1 MTPVRARAENCAKLL
16 VRAILIASLEDRAHT
31 VGMIRMGAATAN
43 LAKASVTGGISSNAI
58 LMKMKDADQ
67 MNTIELTSANET
79 RFLLADVSLP
89 ILCLL

>member
-1 MTPVRARAENCAKLL
+1 MAT
-16 VRAILIASLEDRAHT
+16 LEDREHT

-58 LMKMKDADQ
+58 LMKMNDADQ

-79 RFLLADVSLP
+79 RFLLVDVFVP
-89 ILCLL
+89 ILCVP